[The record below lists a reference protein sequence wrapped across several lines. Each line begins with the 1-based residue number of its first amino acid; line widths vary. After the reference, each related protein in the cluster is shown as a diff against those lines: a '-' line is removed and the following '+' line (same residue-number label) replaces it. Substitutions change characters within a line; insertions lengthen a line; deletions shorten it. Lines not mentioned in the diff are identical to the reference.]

1 MRHKKLFTGIAAMAL
16 MLTTGVAAY
25 ANTETLKHT
34 TSNGMQYQEENMSGE
49 GALTL
54 DGFDKN
60 NLPEGVQYTGEVSMD
75 VEGALSLDGTDK
87 NNLPDGVLY
96 MDEISMGDE
105 DSQSFPL
112 NN

>member
-34 TSNGMQYQEENMSGE
+34 PSNGMQYQEENMSGE

-60 NLPEGVQYTGEVSMD
+60 NLPEGVQYTDEVSMST
-75 VEGALSLDGTDK
+75 EGGLSFDEIDK
-87 NNLPDGVLY
+87 NNLPDGVEY
-96 MDEISMGDE
+96 MDEISVEDK